1 MRPERPEPAGRR
13 RRGGMRPR
21 RDGGFA
27 MVVSM
32 LVVTVLLVMTMGLLA
47 SGLHLQAAT
56 ARDVR
61 WNKALQVAEAAV
73 DQAIYHLS
81 TDATYAAGGPVT
93 GSTPDGTFTVA
104 VERPEPGWVI
114 VTATGEVA
122 GVRRR
127 IQVTYGPAAS
137 FTYALFSDTGLV
149 VKNNDATT
157 GDVFANGSIVMK
169 QNSGVRGSVTAATGT
184 IFMENGARIRKNGG
198 QGGNAY
204 SGGFDLRAGW
214 GIYLSNNAVIEGDAF
229 AQEETCS
236 PPDPDPSRYSIVA
249 GGTVQGN
256 ALAGGT
262 ISGSVQGT
270 ATPFNC
276 QVRQPTKQL
285 PAFHF
290 LPENYP
296 SVTSFCG
303 GASYDPC
310 AGSAEGFQAW
320 ADAHSSSLTGV
331 FYVND
336 TNPADVIDLGGK
348 TIAGDFTLI
357 TNTLIDFNNNTTYSG
372 SPDARV
378 TFVSL
383 NPSTDPPAINIKN
396 NFTIPDPPP
405 AVLVYSTGL
414 IYVKNNAESNGAVYA
429 GAISIKNNLDITYD
443 PRVERTVGFGPVRYE
458 RVSWKEL
465 PPGG

>member
-1 MRPERPEPAGRR
+1 M
-13 RRGGMRPR
+13 R
-21 RDGGFA
+21 RDSEGGFA

-73 DQAIYHLS
+73 DQAVYHLS
-81 TDATYAAGGPVT
+81 TDPTYGASGPVT
-93 GSTPDGTFTVA
+93 GSTPDGNFTVR
-104 VERPEPGWVI
+104 VERPDLGWVV
-114 VTATGEVA
+114 VTATGEVG

-127 IQVTYGPAAS
+127 IQVTYGPAAA
-137 FTYALFSDTGLV
+137 FKYALFSDTGLV

-169 QNSGVRGSVTAATGT
+169 QNSGVRGSVTSATGT

-198 QGGNAY
+198 EGGNAY
-204 SGGFDLRAGW
+204 SGGFDLGAGW
-214 GIYLSNNAVIEGDAF
+214 GIYLSNNAVVEGDAF
-229 AQEETCS
+229 AQEETCT
-236 PPDPDPSRYSIVA
+236 PPDPNPSRYSIVA
-249 GGTVQGN
+249 NGTIQGN

-262 ISGSVQGT
+262 VTGNVAGT

-276 QVRQPTKQL
+276 QVRPPTKQL

-303 GASYDPC
+303 GGYEPC
-310 AGSAEGFQAW
+310 VGSAEGFQAW
-320 ADAHSSSLTGV
+320 ANANPHALAGV

-336 TNPADVIDLGGK
+336 TDPKDVIDLGGK
-348 TIAGDFTLI
+348 TITGDFTLI
-357 TNTLIDFNNNTTYSG
+357 TNTLIDFNNNTSYSG
-372 SPDARV
+372 PADARV
-378 TFVSL
+378 TLVSL

-396 NFTIPDPPP
+396 NFTIPDPSP

-429 GAISIKNNLDITYD
+429 GAITIKNNLDVTYD

-465 PPGG
+465 PPGA